1 MISMVS
7 SYIVDFYMSGTDR
20 ISVIIRAE
28 NSELA
33 LNQAVGSLSSEW
45 VSFVDIDNN
54 PIRVKSSKVSH
65 VVCIKTE
72 D

>member
-1 MISMVS
+1 MVS

-20 ISVIIRAE
+20 ISVMIRAE

-33 LNQAVGSLSSEW
+33 LYQAVGSSSSEW